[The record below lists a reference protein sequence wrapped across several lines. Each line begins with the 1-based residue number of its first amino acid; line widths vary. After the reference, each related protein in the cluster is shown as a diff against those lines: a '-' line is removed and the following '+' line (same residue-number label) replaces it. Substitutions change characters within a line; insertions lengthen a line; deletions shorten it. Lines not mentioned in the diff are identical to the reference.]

1 MTSRF
6 QSDLGECHWIAVK
19 NILKYLRRT
28 KDIFFIYGG
37 QEGELVISGYTDTG
51 FQSDLDDFRSQF
63 GFVFCLNGGTV
74 SWRSSKQDTMDD
86 STTEAEYLVA
96 SDAVKE
102 AVWIKNFVFR
112 LGVVPSITNPV
123 DVYCDNNGAI
133 A

>member
-1 MTSRF
+1 M
-6 QSDLGECHWIAVK
+6 
-19 NILKYLRRT
+19 
-28 KDIFFIYGG
+28 
-37 QEGELVISGYTDTG
+37 
-51 FQSDLDDFRSQF
+51 
-63 GFVFCLNGGTV
+63 